1 MKRTGAKGLFPVR
14 LPYQPPATTPA
25 DARRRVGSRARPFLP
40 GPRPRVSVPS
50 PPEGLRVKWAL
61 EVRNTRSKGEKR
73 LHTHLQNTQ
82 CADPVRQHLPCT

>member
-40 GPRPRVSVPS
+40 GPRPQGVSPVP
-50 PPEGLRVKWAL
+50 PGGV
-61 EVRNTRSKGEKR
+61 TREMGSGG
-73 LHTHLQNTQ
+73 TQ
-82 CADPVRQHLPCT
+82 HQEQG